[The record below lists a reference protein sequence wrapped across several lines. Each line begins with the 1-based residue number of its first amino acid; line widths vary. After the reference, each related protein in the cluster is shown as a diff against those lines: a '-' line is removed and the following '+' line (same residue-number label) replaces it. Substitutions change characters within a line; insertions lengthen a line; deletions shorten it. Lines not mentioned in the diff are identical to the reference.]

1 MEVMP
6 CLEAPLDRVSSGGVV
21 LGDFSTLDCD
31 WCSNVGTREGM
42 MSVAKQPHLLHWLGT
57 GLEGVGSLSAV
68 CTTPHT

>member
-6 CLEAPLDRVSSGGVV
+6 CLEAPLDPVP
-21 LGDFSTLDCD
+21 LLDCD

-57 GLEGVGSLSAV
+57 GLEGVGPLSAV